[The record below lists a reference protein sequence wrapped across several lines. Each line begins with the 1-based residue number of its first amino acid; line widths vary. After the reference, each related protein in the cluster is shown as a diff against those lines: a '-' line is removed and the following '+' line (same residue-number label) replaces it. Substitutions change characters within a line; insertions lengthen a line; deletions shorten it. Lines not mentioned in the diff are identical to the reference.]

1 MDVMW
6 DKGAWTVCLVAV
18 CMQTEQKCSIDS
30 IQRPPSG
37 NMRPRPHPPP
47 PPPHPP
53 TPPHPPDSGRRGS
66 GDKNNQTGP
75 GHIYTHTHTDSH
87 TNTRVSLRRIK
98 LWNCPER
105 WSFKACMFGQGFLTN
120 AGSCQSKLIIQWQSR
135 SSTTTGILCT
145 GQTGKKSQKCF
156 REFLFFMKEIV
167 KWGRVGWNEI
177 K

>member
-1 MDVMW
+1 MSCEIKEPELSFLWLSACRQDRNVLSTPFK
-6 DKGAWTVCLVAV
+6 DPQVA
-18 CMQTEQKCSIDS
+18 TWG
-30 IQRPPSG
+30 R
-37 NMRPRPHPPP
+37 RHT
-47 PPPHPP
+47 PP

-66 GDKNNQTGP
+66 GDTNNQTGP
-75 GHIYTHTHTDSH
+75 GHIYTHTHTHTDSH

-105 WSFKACMFGQGFLTN
+105 WSFKACMFGQAFLTN

-135 SSTTTGILCT
+135 SSTTTGILCR

-156 REFLFFMKEIV
+156 REFLFFKKEIV
-167 KWGRVGWNEI
+167 KWGGLVGM